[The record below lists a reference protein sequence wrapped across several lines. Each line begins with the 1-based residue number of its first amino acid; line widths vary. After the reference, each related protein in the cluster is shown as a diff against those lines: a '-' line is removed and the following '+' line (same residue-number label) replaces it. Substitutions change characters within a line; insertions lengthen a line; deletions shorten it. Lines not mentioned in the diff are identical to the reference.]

1 VSALLSQLAGN
12 QLGGFILVLARVTPL
27 FLLAPIFSSKMIP
40 PAVKGMIAVGISV
53 GLTPIAMHG
62 QHIPSDPLKVAGLV
76 LEGLLVGMSF
86 AFALAVLMAAV
97 ESAGS
102 MIDVVSGFSYGELI
116 NPISGDQGA
125 VMSRFY
131 SLFGTMIFLVIGGD
145 AWTLRGIGR
154 TFELVPLTEAPQL
167 GSLVAGAEH
176 VFSTIFASALEIG
189 APVLAALLITDVAFG
204 VVSRVVPQMNVF
216 AVGFPTKVAVAML
229 VVAASLPFV
238 SGWISGQL
246 SESVGAALGALH
258 VS

>member
-1 VSALLSQLAGN
+1 MTHLLSQLEGN

-27 FLLAPIFSSKMIP
+27 FLLAPIFSSTAIP
-40 PAVKGMIAVGISV
+40 PVVKGLIAVGISV

-62 QHIPSDPLKVAGLV
+62 QHIPSDPVQIAGLV
-76 LEGLLVGMSF
+76 LEGLLVGTSF

-102 MIDVVSGFSYGELI
+102 FIDVVSGFSYGELI
-116 NPISGDQGA
+116 NPLSGQSGA

-131 SLFGTMIFLVIGGD
+131 TLFGTMIFLVIGGD
-145 AWTLRGIGR
+145 AWTLRGLGR
-154 TFELVPLTEAPQL
+154 TFELVPLTDAPRL
-167 GSLVAGAEH
+167 GSIVGAAEQA
-176 VFSTIFASALEIG
+176 FSTIFTSAFEIG

-204 VVSRVVPQMNVF
+204 VVSRVVPQMNIF

-229 VVAASLPFV
+229 LVGASLPFV

-258 VS
+258 VA

>member
-1 VSALLSQLAGN
+1 MTHLLSQLEGN

-27 FLLAPIFSSKMIP
+27 FLLAPIFSSSVIP
-40 PAVKGMIAVGISV
+40 PVVKGMIAVGISV

-62 QHIPSDPLKVAGLV
+62 QHVPSDPIQIAGLV
-76 LEGLLVGMSF
+76 LEGLLVGTSF
-86 AFALAVLMAAV
+86 AFALAVLMAAI

-102 MIDVVSGFSYGELI
+102 LIDVVSGFSYGELI
-116 NPISGDQGA
+116 NPLSGQTGA

-131 SLFGTMIFLVIGGD
+131 TLFGTMIFLVIGGD
-145 AWTLRGIGR
+145 AWTLRGLGR
-154 TFELVPLTEAPQL
+154 TFQLVPLTEAPKL
-167 GSLVAGAEH
+167 GSIVGGAEQA
-176 VFSTIFASALEIG
+176 FSTIFTSALEIG

-204 VVSRVVPQMNVF
+204 VVSRVVPQMNIF

-238 SGWISGQL
+238 AGWISGQL

-258 VS
+258 VA

>member
-1 VSALLSQLAGN
+1 MSTLLSQLAGN

-27 FLLAPIFSSKMIP
+27 FLLAPIFSSTVIP

-62 QHIPSDPLKVAGLV
+62 QHIPSDPLQVAGLA
-76 LEGLLVGMSF
+76 LEGLLVGTSF
-86 AFALAVLMAAV
+86 AFALAVLMGAV

-102 MIDVVSGFSYGELI
+102 FVDVVSGFSYGELI
-116 NPISGDQGA
+116 NPLSGGQSA

-131 SLFGTMIFLVIGGD
+131 TLFGTMVFLVIGGD
-145 AWTLRGIGR
+145 AWTLRGLGR
-154 TFELVPLTEAPQL
+154 TFELVPLTQAPQL

-176 VFSTIFASALEIG
+176 AFSTIFTSALEIG

>member
-1 VSALLSQLAGN
+1 MNHLLSQLAGN

-27 FLLAPIFSSKMIP
+27 FLLAPIFSSTAIP
-40 PAVKGMIAVGISV
+40 PVVKGMIAVGISV

-62 QHIPSDPLKVAGLV
+62 QHIPSDPLQVAGLV
-76 LEGLLVGMSF
+76 LEGLLVGTSF

-102 MIDVVSGFSYGELI
+102 FIDVVSGFSYGELI
-116 NPISGDQGA
+116 NPLSGQTGA

-131 SLFGTMIFLVIGGD
+131 TLFGTMIFLVIGGD
-145 AWTLRGIGR
+145 AWTLRGLGR
-154 TFELVPLTEAPQL
+154 TFELVPLTEAPRL
-167 GSLVAGAEH
+167 GSLVGGAEQA
-176 VFSTIFASALEIG
+176 FSTIFTSALEIG

-258 VS
+258 VA

>member
-1 VSALLSQLAGN
+1 VSTLLSQLAGN

-27 FLLAPIFSSKMIP
+27 FLLAPIFSSTVIP
-40 PAVKGMIAVGISV
+40 PVVKGIIAVGISV

-62 QHIPSDPLKVAGLV
+62 QHIPGDPLQVAGLV
-76 LEGLLVGMSF
+76 LEGLLVGTSF
-86 AFALAVLMAAV
+86 AFALAVLMGAV

-102 MIDVVSGFSYGELI
+102 FVDVISGFSYGELI
-116 NPISGDQGA
+116 NPLSGAQSA

-145 AWTLRGIGR
+145 AWTLRGLGR
-154 TFELVPLTEAPQL
+154 TFQLVPLTEAPRL
-167 GSLVAGAEH
+167 GSIVGGAEQA
-176 VFSTIFASALEIG
+176 FSTIFASALEIG

-229 VVAASLPFV
+229 VVSVSLPFV
-238 SGWISGQL
+238 AGWISGQL

-258 VS
+258 VA

>member
-1 VSALLSQLAGN
+1 MSHLLSQLEGN

-27 FLLAPIFSSKMIP
+27 FLLAPIFSSTAIP
-40 PAVKGMIAVGISV
+40 PVVKGMIAVGISV

-62 QHIPSDPLKVAGLV
+62 QQIPSDPLQVAGLV
-76 LEGLLVGMSF
+76 LEGLLVGTSF

-102 MIDVVSGFSYGELI
+102 LIDVVSGFSYGELI
-116 NPISGDQGA
+116 NPISGQAGA

-131 SLFGTMIFLVIGGD
+131 TLFGTMIFLVIGGD
-145 AWTLRGIGR
+145 AWTLRGLGR
-154 TFELVPLTEAPQL
+154 TFQLVPLTEAPRL
-167 GSLVAGAEH
+167 SSIVGEAEQA
-176 VFSTIFASALEIG
+176 FSTIFTSALEIG

-204 VVSRVVPQMNVF
+204 VVSRVVPQMNIF

-258 VS
+258 VT

>member
-1 VSALLSQLAGN
+1 MNHLLSQLAGN

-27 FLLAPIFSSKMIP
+27 FLLAPIFSSTLIP
-40 PAVKGMIAVGISV
+40 RVVKGMIAVGISV

-62 QHIPSDPLKVAGLV
+62 QHIPSDPLQVAGLV
-76 LEGLLVGMSF
+76 LEGLLVGTSF
-86 AFALAVLMAAV
+86 AFGLAVLMAAV

-102 MIDVVSGFSYGELI
+102 FIDVISGFSYGELI
-116 NPISGDQGA
+116 NPLSGEQSA

-154 TFELVPLTEAPQL
+154 TFQLVPLTEAPRL
-167 GSLVAGAEH
+167 GSIVGEAEQA
-176 VFSTIFASALEIG
+176 FSTIFAAALEIG

-258 VS
+258 VA